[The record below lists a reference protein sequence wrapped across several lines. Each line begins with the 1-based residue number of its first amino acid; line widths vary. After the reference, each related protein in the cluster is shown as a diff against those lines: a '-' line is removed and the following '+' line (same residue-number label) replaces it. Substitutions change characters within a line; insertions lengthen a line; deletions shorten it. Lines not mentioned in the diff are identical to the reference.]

1 LLALPADLLG
11 APMTISHQ
19 VTGDGPD
26 LLLVHAGVADSRM
39 WARQVDELKNS
50 HRVITLDLRG
60 YGETPLVPQY
70 SDAGD
75 VLALLEEVGARDATA
90 VGASYGG
97 YVVQQVATRR
107 PDLFTRLVLLCAPT
121 DNVQPDDQLRALW
134 SEENALLEAG
144 DVDGATE
151 LTVRRW
157 IGPEA
162 DDEARELLRV
172 MQKRAYDVQLAAGD
186 VDNEEWPVEPEKI
199 SAPVRLV
206 TGAHDFAFFTD
217 CADYLADRLPNPERL
232 HLPWAGHLPT
242 LERPGEAIA
251 LLG

>member
-1 LLALPADLLG
+1 
-11 APMTISHQ
+11 MTISHA

-39 WARQVDELKNS
+39 WARQVEELKSSN
-50 HRVITLDLRG
+50 RVITLDLRG
-60 YGETPLVPQY
+60 YGETPLAPTY

-75 VLALLEEVGARDATA
+75 VLALLEELSAKDVTA

-97 YVVQQVATRR
+97 YVVQQVASRR
-107 PDLFTRLVLLCAPT
+107 PELFSRLVLLCAPT
-121 DNVQPDDQLRALW
+121 DNVQPDDELRALW
-134 SEENALLEAG
+134 GEENALLETG

-199 SAPVRLV
+199 TAPVRLI
-206 TGAHDFAFFTD
+206 TGAHDFKFFTD
-217 CADYLADRLPNPERL
+217 SAEYLADRLPNAQRL

-242 LERPGEAIA
+242 LERPAEALA
-251 LLG
+251 LITE

>member
-1 LLALPADLLG
+1 
-11 APMTISHQ
+11 MTISYQ

-39 WARQVDELKNS
+39 WARQVAELKDRY
-50 HRVITLDLRG
+50 RVITLDLRG

-75 VLALLEEVGARDATA
+75 VLALLEELGANDVTA

-107 PDLFTRLVLLCAPT
+107 PELFSRLVLVCAPT
-121 DNVQPDDQLRALW
+121 DNVQPDDELRALW
-134 SEENALLEAG
+134 AEENKLLEAG
-144 DVDGATE
+144 DVDGATD

-157 IGPEA
+157 IGPDA
-162 DDEARELLRV
+162 DDDARELLRA
-172 MQKRAYDVQLAAGD
+172 MQQRAYDVQLAAGD

-199 SAPVRLV
+199 SAPVRLI

-217 CADYLADRLPNPERL
+217 SADYLADRLPSSEQVR
-232 HLPWAGHLPT
+232 LPWAGHLPT
-242 LERPGEAIA
+242 LERPSEALEL